1 MDRVWKEKQDEG
13 MLQNP
18 AFGGPDTFRCLRLH
32 SSCTPLNSASASPRH
47 AHFHNAGPVRSV
59 PTGLP

>member
-18 AFGGPDTFRCLRLH
+18 AFWGPSLGLH
-32 SSCTPLNSASASPRH
+32 SLGTPLNSASASPPH
-47 AHFHNAGPVRSV
+47 IHFHNSGLVRSV
-59 PTGLP
+59 PTGLH